1 MKTTFPRILSLTLS
15 IFVAIIFVSST
26 NQAFASPVTI
36 TDPSFDVTSLAD
48 GQYTPLNGSP
58 AAGWT
63 YNGGTGV
70 FNPTIVHVTDEA
82 QDEPNVAYSNGGS
95 ICQILTSNIV
105 GNTRYALSS
114 YVGER
119 SDGNPIVDYKIQL
132 KEGTGHTELAS
143 VDDTTGNLPTSGHWV
158 LNNVIYTSPVS
169 GSPIGEPL
177 EVCLSSTAIQ
187 TLFDKVSLDATTCA
201 TVPPGQVSWW
211 PAENNAKDILYNN
224 PGTLPLNGVTF
235 SPGKVGQAFT
245 FDGSN
250 GVTVP
255 NSASLNVGTG
265 DFSIDA
271 WIKTSST
278 KDVQIIVDKRIV
290 TPTVNGYALFLYNGK
305 LSLQLGDGTYDNY
318 FGIAPIN
325 NGLIHHVAATVDR
338 DSATG
343 INLYVDGIL
352 VNTFNP
358 TAHPGS
364 LDNTGAFLI
373 GQHVDTPS
381 YNIVGLIDELE
392 LHNVA
397 LSSSDITNIYN
408 SGASGKCSA
417 NLSVTKFYDANADGV
432 NNDSQ
437 NISGWL
443 VSITGGLVN
452 ISNPTPVLPTTLPGI
467 SLTVKEAAPI
477 QTNWINTTAN
487 PVTANLATG
496 DKTVEFGNV
505 CTGSGGG
512 HSKGFWTSKN
522 GKDLFTI
529 PDDSSSLIA
538 LNLVNAD
545 GSPFNP
551 ATYTIFKTWLSS
563 ANAKNMAYMLSAQLS
578 SMRLNVNHGFVNGAG
593 LVYAPDLLPYGP
605 IPGLTSLGF
614 ISINDLMAAANTSL
628 GSHPNTPAGD
638 ASRAYQGVLNDAL
651 DRANN
656 DSTFV
661 KPTPCV
667 FGFS

>member
-1 MKTTFPRILSLTLS
+1 
-15 IFVAIIFVSST
+15 
-26 NQAFASPVTI
+26 
-36 TDPSFDVTSLAD
+36 
-48 GQYTPLNGSP
+48 
-58 AAGWT
+58 
-63 YNGGTGV
+63 
-70 FNPTIVHVTDEA
+70 
-82 QDEPNVAYSNGGS
+82 
-95 ICQILTSNIV
+95 
-105 GNTRYALSS
+105 
-114 YVGER
+114 
-119 SDGNPIVDYKIQL
+119 VDYKIQL

-143 VDDTTGNLPTSGHWV
+143 VDDTTGNLPASGHWV
-158 LNNVIYTSPVS
+158 LNEVTYTSPIS
-169 GSPIGEPL
+169 GSPISEPL
-177 EVCLSSTAIQ
+177 EVCLSSTTIQ

-211 PAENNAKDILYNN
+211 PAENNAKDILYKN
-224 PGTLPLNGVTF
+224 PGTLPLSGVTF
-235 SPGKVGQAFT
+235 TPGKVGQAFT

-271 WIKTSST
+271 WVKTSST
-278 KDVQIIVDKRIV
+278 EAVQIIVDKRIV
-290 TPTVNGYALFLYNGK
+290 TPTVNGYALFLYNGY
-305 LSLQLGDGTYDNY
+305 LSLQLGDGTVGQY
-318 FGIAPIN
+318 FGTALIN
-325 NGLIHHVAATVDR
+325 DGLIHHVAATVDR

-343 INLYVDGIL
+343 INLYVDGVL
-352 VNTFNP
+352 VNTLNP
-358 TAHPGS
+358 TTHPGS

-381 YNIVGLIDELE
+381 FNFVGLIDELE

-397 LSSSDITNIYN
+397 LSSSDISNIYN

-417 NLSVTKFYDANADGV
+417 NLSVTKFYDANANGIND
-432 NNDSQ
+432 DSQ
-437 NISGWL
+437 NISGWI

-452 ISNPTPVLPTTLPGI
+452 ISNTTPVLPTTLPGI
-467 SLTVKEAAPI
+467 ILTVKEAAPI

-522 GKDLFTI
+522 GQKLFTI
-529 PDDSSSLIA
+529 PDDSSSLSV
-538 LNLVNAD
+538 LNLVTAD
-545 GSPFNP
+545 GKAFDPL
-551 ATYTIFKTWLSS
+551 TYSSYKTWLSS
-563 ANAKNMAYMLSAQLS
+563 ATATNMAYMLSAQLS
-578 SMRLNVNHGFVNGAG
+578 SMTLNVIHGFVNGAG

-605 IPGLTSLGF
+605 IPDLNSLGF
-614 ISINDLMAAANTSL
+614 ISINNLMVAADLSL
-628 GSHPNTPAGD
+628 GSHFNTPAGD
-638 ASRAYQGVLNDAL
+638 ASRAYQEVLKDAL

-667 FGFS
+667 FGFP